1 MELTDCEWR
10 LVPEETRSGPMQM
23 ALEEVA
29 AETVAAGGPATVRVF
44 RWEPNTLSL
53 GYGQEPETVDW
64 GYCEHSG
71 VDVTRRQTGGGGIYH
86 DHAGDV
92 SYSIVA
98 PAEAL
103 PGDLEA
109 AYELLCEPV
118 LAGLARLGVGA
129 DFLADPAP
137 AVHRP
142 ACYLRA
148 LDPAHDIG
156 VDGRKISGN
165 AQYRQREAVI
175 QHGSVTHTRAVEPH
189 LGVFAAALSPERFR
203 ERVTSVRAECGA
215 DRERTV
221 DAFEAALSGWC
232 GAERGEWTDGELE
245 RAREI
250 AARKYGTDQWVRER
264 TVPGR

>member
-1 MELTDCEWR
+1 MELTDWDWR
-10 LVPEETRSGPMQM
+10 LVPEETRAGPMQM

-44 RWEPNTLSL
+44 RWEPSTLSL
-53 GYGQEPETVDW
+53 GYGQDPDTIDW
-64 GYCEHSG
+64 DYCEDHG

-86 DHAGDV
+86 DCAGDI
-92 SYSIVA
+92 SYSVIA

-103 PGDLEA
+103 PGDLES
-109 AYELLCEPV
+109 AYERLCEPV
-118 LAGLARLGVGA
+118 LAGLDRLGVGA
-129 DFLADPAP
+129 DFLEEPAP

-156 VDGRKISGN
+156 VGGRKISGN

-175 QHGSVTHTRAVEPH
+175 QHGSVTHERAVEPH
-189 LGVFAAALSPERFR
+189 IGVFAAALSPEQFR
-203 ERVTSVRAECGA
+203 ERVTSVRAEYGA
-215 DRERTV
+215 DRRETV
-221 DAFEAALSGWC
+221 EALEAAL
-232 GAERGEWTDGELE
+232 AEWSEAEHGGWTDEELA

-250 AARKYGTDQWVRER
+250 VKRKYSTDAWVRER
-264 TVPGR
+264 TEPR

>member
-1 MELTDCEWR
+1 MELTDREWR

-44 RWEPNTLSL
+44 RWEPSTLSL
-53 GYGQEPETVDW
+53 GYGQEPDTVDW
-64 GYCEHSG
+64 EYCERQG
-71 VDVTRRQTGGGGIYH
+71 IDVTRRQTGGGGIYH

-92 SYSIVA
+92 SYSIIA

-103 PGDLEA
+103 PGGLEA
-109 AYELLCEPV
+109 AYDRLCEPV
-118 LAGLARLGVGA
+118 LAGLDRLGVGA
-129 DFLADPAP
+129 DFLDEPAP

-156 VDGRKISGN
+156 VDGKKVSGN

-175 QHGSVTHTRAVEPH
+175 QHGSVTHERAVEPH
-189 LGVFAAALSPERFR
+189 LGVFAAALSSERFR

-215 DRERTV
+215 DRGETV
-221 DAFEAALSGWC
+221 GALEGALAEWA
-232 GAERGEWTDGELE
+232 GAEHGEWTDDELE

-250 AARKYGTDQWVRER
+250 AESKYASDAWVRER
-264 TVPGR
+264 TAPEL

>member
-1 MELTDCEWR
+1 MDLAERTWR

-44 RWEPNTLSL
+44 RWEPGTLSL
-53 GYGQEPETVDW
+53 GYGQDPDTVDW
-64 GYCEHSG
+64 EFCEHNG
-71 VDVTRRQTGGGGIYH
+71 VEVTRRQTGGGGIYH
-86 DHAGDV
+86 DHTGDI
-92 SYSIVA
+92 SYSIIA

-103 PGDLEA
+103 PGELEA
-109 AYELLCEPV
+109 AYEVLCEPV
-118 LAGLARLGVGA
+118 LAGLGRLGVGA
-129 DFLADPAP
+129 DFLDDAAP

-156 VDGRKISGN
+156 VGGRKVSGN

-175 QHGSVTHTRAVEPH
+175 QHGSVTHSRAVEPH
-189 LGVFAAALSPERFR
+189 VGVFAADLSAERFR

-215 DRERTV
+215 DREETV
-221 DAFEAALSGWC
+221 EAIEAALAGWC
-232 GAERGEWTDGELE
+232 GAEEGEWTDDELAQARG
-245 RAREI
+245 RAE
-250 AARKYGTDQWVRER
+250 RKYASDAWVHER
-264 TVPGR
+264 TVPET

>member
-1 MELTDCEWR
+1 MELTDCGWR
-10 LVPEETRSGPMQM
+10 LVPEEARSGPMQM

-44 RWEPNTLSL
+44 RWEPSTLSL
-53 GYGQEPETVDW
+53 GYGQDPDTVDW
-64 GYCEHSG
+64 DYCERHG
-71 VDVTRRQTGGGGIYH
+71 IDVTRRQTGGGGIYH

-92 SYSIVA
+92 SYSVIA

-103 PGDLEA
+103 PGDLES
-109 AYELLCEPV
+109 AYERLCEPV
-118 LAGLARLGVGA
+118 LAGLGRLGVGA
-129 DFLADPAP
+129 DFLEEPAP
-137 AVHRP
+137 AIHRP

-156 VDGRKISGN
+156 VGSRKISGN

-189 LGVFAAALSPERFR
+189 LGVFAADLPPERFR

-215 DRERTV
+215 DREEAV
-221 DAFEAALSGWC
+221 DAFEAALAGWC
-232 GAERGEWTDGELE
+232 GAERGGWTDEELA
-245 RAREI
+245 RAHEI
-250 AARKYGTDQWVRER
+250 AARKYDTDPWVRER
-264 TVPGR
+264 TVPGG